1 VKKLCYLDF
10 DGVLHSDEVYLSRD
24 SGIHIQTEGRA
35 LFEWAPILDDLLAPH
50 FDVSIV
56 LSTTWVAKFG
66 FDFARNALPSG
77 LQQRVIGATYTSENL
92 RYFDAWPRGK
102 QVTSDVQIRK
112 PSRWFA
118 LDDDLSGWPE
128 SASGHVIETMGA
140 TGISAQEV
148 QNQIRRMLKTL

>member
-1 VKKLCYLDF
+1 MKTLCYLDF

-24 SGIHIQTEGRA
+24 SGIHMETEGRA
-35 LFEWAPILDDLLAPH
+35 LFEWAPILDDLLGPH
-50 FDVSIV
+50 LDVSIV
-56 LSTTWVAKFG
+56 LSTTWVAEFG

-77 LQQRVIGATYTSENL
+77 LQRRVIGATYNPENL

-102 QVTSDVQIRK
+102 QVTSDVQVRK

-128 SASGHVIETMGA
+128 SASGRLIGTMGA
-140 TGISAQEV
+140 TGISAPEV
-148 QNQIRRMLKTL
+148 QNQIRRMLETL